1 VNEEVED
8 FDTYLKKM
16 MMPKALRKVNPNLLK
31 LIPRTTANSGNSS
44 ILVDIEEN
52 IKPTE
57 NQKELIRMKWNLK
70 RMETEQKSQ
79 MNQFKKIKRKISPRK
94 LIITEKKTN
103 PMDNVD
109 ETTFRDSLTK
119 ASNTVTKNERYS
131 KIVQNDDKIG
141 EDEMK
146 NFQKQMTMPLNI
158 FTPKSE
164 STRLFDEDNELTSNG
179 FRIDEI
185 VEDMKSSEDD
195 SVSDSEAYT
204 KKQTVQSK
212 KNTEKPQKWSGKE
225 KRGKFFVHKAK
236 SFMKPKKLKSI
247 NPTKNINDKLASSKR
262 KINMI
267 KLNSTA
273 FKNMSV
279 KRIGDS
285 RSPSPLKGQM
295 SDSTSENFSNGSPS
309 CSKSPQNYDFK
320 NAIISPI
327 RWDGMEP
334 EVGIVQSTDFVSTTE
349 ENDPAIKN
357 KLTKP
362 SNCSPPVERV
372 QKATPSPKKI
382 NKLTIKPTQITTK
395 RNVSKAYAPQAGSNW
410 KQRKKKKSIKKMFS
424 EEYQLKS
431 ANL

>member
-1 VNEEVED
+1 
-8 FDTYLKKM
+8 M

-103 PMDNVD
+103 LMDNVD

-212 KNTEKPQKWSGKE
+212 KNTEKPQK
-225 KRGKFFVHKAK
+225 
-236 SFMKPKKLKSI
+236 
-247 NPTKNINDKLASSKR
+247 
-262 KINMI
+262 
-267 KLNSTA
+267 
-273 FKNMSV
+273 
-279 KRIGDS
+279 
-285 RSPSPLKGQM
+285 
-295 SDSTSENFSNGSPS
+295 
-309 CSKSPQNYDFK
+309 
-320 NAIISPI
+320 
-327 RWDGMEP
+327 
-334 EVGIVQSTDFVSTTE
+334 
-349 ENDPAIKN
+349 
-357 KLTKP
+357 
-362 SNCSPPVERV
+362 
-372 QKATPSPKKI
+372 
-382 NKLTIKPTQITTK
+382 
-395 RNVSKAYAPQAGSNW
+395 
-410 KQRKKKKSIKKMFS
+410 
-424 EEYQLKS
+424 
-431 ANL
+431 